1 MRLRSPPHPHRILR
15 AFAARAGIIRAH
27 TPSGRV
33 TFIAHSFGAVI
44 SRAALRTDELK
55 PLLPKLHTYISLS
68 GPHLGMM
75 YGSNPLVDLGI
86 WGMRKWRG
94 ARCLTELSLKDEKTP
109 TDCYLY
115 HLSRGDVLRHFRHV
129 LLVSSAEVI
138 VPRTTILLPMIPPP
152 CSSPSPPR

>member
-1 MRLRSPPHPHRILR
+1 M
-15 AFAARAGIIRAH
+15 
-27 TPSGRV
+27 
-33 TFIAHSFGAVI
+33 
-44 SRAALRTDELK
+44 
-55 PLLPKLHTYISLS
+55 LHTYISLS

-94 ARCLTELSLKDEKTP
+94 ARCLTELSLKDEKAP